1 MSKKHKRGKRGG
13 MMNELVQAIAE
24 IADMTRKE
32 LKTEDP
38 RIDTAI
44 STRSTLELAG
54 LMYDGFKLTE
64 AVEVAVLPF
73 YNADGGMDSERTF
86 VQQVVQKYS
95 HIDNPVSK
103 EIDGTTTD
111 DEDLFNITD
120 DSY

>member
-1 MSKKHKRGKRGG
+1 
-13 MMNELVQAIAE
+13 
-24 IADMTRKE
+24 
-32 LKTEDP
+32 
-38 RIDTAI
+38 
-44 STRSTLELAG
+44 
-54 LMYDGFKLTE
+54 MYDGFKLTE

-95 HIDNPVSK
+95 HIDNPVV
-103 EIDGTTTD
+103 ENDETTTD

>member
-1 MSKKHKRGKRGG
+1 MLTGKFPTLRKDAI
-13 MMNELVQAIAE
+13 NAIAE

-95 HIDNPVSK
+95 HIDNPVSE